1 MIRHI
6 YRLMTETLLTNVANL
21 QRHEID
27 NILRNKKRFDE
38 VQRIKPGVNTQC
50 SICFLDF

>member
-1 MIRHI
+1 LIGVIVTLGCYMIRHI

-27 NILRNKKRFDE
+27 NILRNKRRFD
-38 VQRIKPGVNTQC
+38 
-50 SICFLDF
+50 